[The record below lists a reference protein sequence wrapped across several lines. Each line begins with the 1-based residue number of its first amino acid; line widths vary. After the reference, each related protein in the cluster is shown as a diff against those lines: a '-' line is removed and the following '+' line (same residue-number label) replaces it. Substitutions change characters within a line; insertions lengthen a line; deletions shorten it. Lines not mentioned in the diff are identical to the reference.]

1 MENLSSHSTLTKRA
15 ANLENER
22 STSPHL
28 LHSRKDA
35 AAILGI
41 SIRAIDYLIATQQL
55 GTRKIGSRRLIPDS
69 ELIRFSKRD
78 HPNPIVPRKRC
89 RVSGAPSQP
98 KHKDGVTDKPQSRG
112 EGEKL

>member
-1 MENLSSHSTLTKRA
+1 MSTQ
-15 ANLENER
+15 R

-41 SIRAIDYLIATQQL
+41 SVRAIDYLTATQQL
-55 GTRKIGSRRLIPDS
+55 KTRKIGSRRLIPDS
-69 ELIRFSKRD
+69 ELIKFSKRD

-89 RVSGAPSQP
+89 RISGAPSRSN
-98 KHKDGVTDKPQSRG
+98 HMDGVTDKPQSRD
-112 EGEKL
+112 EGEQL